1 VPSVGRLDLPGL
13 RYGSHLVLSAE
24 PQPALRL
31 YDRPMVTNSLRAL
44 WNEPRPARPP
54 ARVWRDWALLAVAV
68 SASLIEVALQP
79 DRAWLLAALVV
90 SIVVALS
97 LLWRRTHPLA
107 VVAVAFGTLIVFDV
121 ARTVSSDATLLLS
134 VAAAL
139 VLPYALLRWG
149 SGREAVI
156 GLGIILVWLG
166 VTHLADPST
175 VGEVVSGYGFFLFS
189 AALGASIR
197 FHATTR
203 MRDIEQAE
211 LRQRHELARDLH
223 DTIGHHMSGIVIQA
237 QAGQA
242 LAASHPDRA
251 LAVLATIEAAA
262 TRALAEMRALV
273 GVLRV
278 GAEPDL
284 APQPGLSDIERLART
299 AGSPAVEVHLSGLLD
314 ELPAAVSVALY
325 RIAQEAL
332 TNAMRHARNVTH
344 VHIDVVGDGERVRLT
359 VRDDGDPVAANRPT
373 SGFGLVGMRER
384 ASLLG
389 GTLLAGPGPGRGW
402 VVEARLPTRAPATD
416 RSRVSERL
424 V

>member
-1 VPSVGRLDLPGL
+1 M
-13 RYGSHLVLSAE
+13 LSAE
-24 PQPALRL
+24 PRRVLRP
-31 YDRPMVTNSLRAL
+31 YAGAMVTNSLRAL
-44 WNEPRPARPP
+44 WDEPRPAPAP
-54 ARVWRDWALLAVAV
+54 ARVWRDWALLGVAVA
-68 SASLIEVALQP
+68 ASLLEVALRP
-79 DRAWLLAALVV
+79 DRAWLLATLAV

-107 VVAVAFGTLIVFDV
+107 AVAGAFGTLIVFDAARIV
-121 ARTVSSDATLLLS
+121 AIDATALAS
-134 VAAAL
+134 IAVAL

-149 SGREAVI
+149 SGGEAVI

-166 VTHLADPST
+166 VTHVADPTT
-175 VGEVVSGYGFFLFS
+175 VPEVVAGYGFFLFS

-203 MRDIEQAE
+203 VRDIEQAE
-211 LRQRHELARDLH
+211 LRQRHEFARDLH
-223 DTIGHHMSGIVIQA
+223 DAIGHHMSGIVIQA

-242 LAASHPDRA
+242 LADAHPDRA
-251 LAVLATIEAAA
+251 LAVLGTIEDAA

-284 APQPGLSDIERLART
+284 APQPGLPDIERLAHTT
-299 AGSPAVEVHLSGLLD
+299 ATPTVEVHLSGLLD

-332 TNAMRHARNVTH
+332 TNAQRHARNPTRVY
-344 VHIDVVGDGERVRLT
+344 IEVVGAAAWVRLS
-359 VRDDGDPVAANRPT
+359 VSDDGAPVAANPSP
-373 SGFGLVGMRER
+373 SGYGLSGMRER

-389 GTLLAGPGPGRGW
+389 GTLAAGPGPDRGW
-402 VVEARLPTRAPATD
+402 VVEAVLPARAPATD
-416 RSRVSERL
+416 RSRVAERS

>member
-1 VPSVGRLDLPGL
+1 M
-13 RYGSHLVLSAE
+13 LSAE
-24 PQPALRL
+24 PRPALRL
-31 YDRPMVTNSLRAL
+31 YAGSMVTNNLRAL

-79 DRAWLLAALVV
+79 DEPHRQLITGLVRNQAWLPAALVV
-90 SIVVALS
+90 SLVLALS

-107 VVAVAFGTLIVFDV
+107 AVAVAFGTLIVFDL
-121 ARTVSSDATLLLS
+121 ARIFVSDATLLLS

-149 SGREAVI
+149 SGREAVT
-156 GLGIILVWLG
+156 GLGIVLVWLG
-166 VTHLADPST
+166 VTHVADPT
-175 VGEVVSGYGFFLFS
+175 ELPDVIGGYAFFLFS

-237 QAGQA
+237 QAGRA
-242 LAASHPDRA
+242 MAASGPDRA
-251 LAVLATIEAAA
+251 VAVLGTIEEAA
-262 TRALAEMRALV
+262 TRALAEMRTIV

-284 APQPGLSDIERLART
+284 APQPGLPDIERLAST
-299 AGSPAVEVHLSGLLD
+299 ADTPAIEVHLSGLLD

-332 TNAMRHARNVTH
+332 TNTTRHARNATR
-344 VHIDVVGDGERVRLT
+344 VHIDVVGDGEQVRLT
-359 VRDDGDPVAANRPT
+359 VRDDGAPVAANPSP
-373 SGFGLVGMRER
+373 SGFGLIGMRER

-389 GTLLAGPGPGRGW
+389 GTLHAGPGSDRGW
-402 VVEARLPTRAPATD
+402 VVEATLPTRAPGPGRARVAE
-416 RSRVSERL
+416 RSV
-424 V
+424 